1 MIKYQLLFLSLF
13 FLLAGCSSKRP
24 VTVPPEPSPG
34 TFFSAD
40 KGRITESDLAVYL
53 EDKDFILIGESHNN
67 ACDHQ
72 AQARVIKLMSRAGH
86 KVVLGL
92 EMVNIENQDV
102 LEEFNKGRISIDDLP
117 AELGWEKN
125 WGYDFDL
132 YLPVFEAAQTY
143 SVPIYALN
151 LPGHV
156 TGNISR
162 YGLQGLSSEDAGYLP
177 EKIIYPP
184 QEQKQMLKEQF
195 ALHQDLID
203 SDQARFERF
212 LTAQS
217 VWDSKMAFEAVRAH
231 EKEQK
236 PVLILAGTG
245 HVDKGQGIEHRL
257 RILAPESRV
266 SSMVPVRSPEDI
278 SYANPYYYLCPP
290 ARPKMRLGIV
300 AAIQEQKVLVRKVIP
315 RSPAEK
321 AGLEKGDQIVLAG
334 HEEVSSLA
342 DLHRAALKALE
353 DDQNLKLE
361 VLRSGKP
368 RKIEVPF

>member
-1 MIKYQLLFLSLF
+1 MIKSKLLFLSLF
-13 FLLAGCSSKRP
+13 FLLAGCASRYP
-24 VTVPPEPSPG
+24 MTVPQEPSPG
-34 TFFSAD
+34 TFFPTD
-40 KGRITESDLAVYL
+40 KVRIKEKDLVVSL
-53 EDKDFILIGESHNN
+53 ENKDFILIGESHNN

-72 AQARVIKLMSRAGH
+72 TQARIVELLSRAGQA
-86 KVVLGL
+86 VALGL

-102 LEEFNKGRISIDDLP
+102 LDEFNKGHVNIDELQ
-117 AELGWEKN
+117 AKLGWEEN

-132 YLPVFEAAQTY
+132 YRPVFEAAQTY
-143 SVPIYALN
+143 SVPVYALN
-151 LPGHV
+151 LPRQV

-162 YGLQGLSSEDAGYLP
+162 HGLESLSSEDAGYLP

-184 QEQKQMLKEQF
+184 QEQKQMLQKQF

-217 VWDSKMAFEAVRAH
+217 VWDSKMAFEAIRAH
-231 EKEQK
+231 EAEQK
-236 PVLILAGTG
+236 PVVILAGTS

-257 RILAPESRV
+257 RILAPETRIA
-266 SSMVPVRSPEDI
+266 SMVPVRSLENVAVD
-278 SYANPYYYLCPP
+278 NPYHYYCPP

-300 AAIQEQKVLVRKVIP
+300 AAKQGQKVLVRGVVP
-315 RSPAEK
+315 GSPAAK
-321 AGLEKGDQIVLAG
+321 AGLKKGDQIVRAG

-342 DLHRAALKALE
+342 DLHGAAIKALK
-353 DDQNLKLE
+353 DDLSLKLE

-368 RKIEVPF
+368 KKFEISF